1 MEVCYLPILK
11 SHQPPI
17 TWRGT
22 EIFRL
27 NNEESCFENLTN
39 NLHVLIQHNKGTRAI
54 LDRG

>member
-22 EIFRL
+22 GTFRL
-27 NNEESCFENLTN
+27 NNMESCFENLTN
-39 NLHVLIQHNKGTRAI
+39 NLHVLIQHNKGTRAMS
-54 LDRG
+54 R